1 MFHKPNTNE
10 ADKPAA
16 FNRAVGYVTAVG
28 PTPPGTGGVYLVRA
42 IEVA

>member
-1 MFHKPNTNE
+1 MFHKPSTNE

-16 FNRAVGYVTAVG
+16 FNRAVGYATALG
-28 PTPPGTGGVYLVRA
+28 PTPPGTGGVYLVKT